1 MVKAQEEP
9 MKFYRRFAA
18 HFSYDATSKQ
28 YEPIIACCDMKD
40 NKLKV
45 QVLECLLLCSVVSCR
60 VV

>member
-45 QVLECLLLCSVVSCR
+45 QV
-60 VV
+60 